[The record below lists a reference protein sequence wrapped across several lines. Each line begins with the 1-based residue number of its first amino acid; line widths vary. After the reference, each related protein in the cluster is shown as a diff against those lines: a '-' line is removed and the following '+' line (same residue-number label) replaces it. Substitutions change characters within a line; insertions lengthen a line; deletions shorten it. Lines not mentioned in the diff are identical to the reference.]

1 MLAREAFEHVFYTC
15 RPNVDYNKKSL
26 NILNLKWSCFVYV
39 WKMQYGRNLSSGQ
52 IFLCLR
58 KKARSHNIQKAVRL
72 LSIFKWALEFCQKRA
87 EKKKIVF
94 FPNYEIIYP
103 RLITSLKW
111 HYDDL
116 FFERKKKRKT
126 VFDKLCEN
134 TVDVIYQ
141 TFTRKHYLVRISQ
154 SKTSHIYC
162 KKKKG
167 GGCCLRKRMCFT
179 AEFLMSLEVFLVGFV
194 KNRHFW
200 RKEFF

>member
-1 MLAREAFEHVFYTC
+1 MSSWILSEESG
-15 RPNVDYNKKSL
+15 KKEDSFFSKL
-26 NILNLKWSCFVYV
+26 WN
-39 WKMQYGRNLSSGQ
+39 NLSSFDN
-52 IFLCLR
+52 FLEVALW
-58 KKARSHNIQKAVRL
+58 RS
-72 LSIFKWALEFCQKRA
+72 
-87 EKKKIVF
+87 F
-94 FPNYEIIYP
+94 FW
-103 RLITSLKW
+103 K
-111 HYDDL
+111 
-116 FFERKKKRKT
+116 KKKRKT

-134 TVDVIYQ
+134 TVDEIYQ

>member
-116 FFERKKKRKT
+116 FFERKKKGKQFLISYVKT
-126 VFDKLCEN
+126 
-134 TVDVIYQ
+134 Q
-141 TFTRKHYLVRISQ
+141 
-154 SKTSHIYC
+154 
-162 KKKKG
+162 
-167 GGCCLRKRMCFT
+167 
-179 AEFLMSLEVFLVGFV
+179 
-194 KNRHFW
+194 
-200 RKEFF
+200 